1 VPALQTLVQGVC
13 ALGEALAVGGVG
25 RAIVELLL
33 TERGAGLGFHRRVMC
48 CFATSRVV
56 EEGKFLNAR
65 GQSKTVRGVEGR
77 PSLMKRD
84 LARQSKPCTSD
95 KLVAGWSQGM
105 LP

>member
-1 VPALQTLVQGVC
+1 VQGVF
-13 ALGEALAVGGVG
+13 ALSEALAVGGVG

-56 EEGKFLNAR
+56 EKGKFLNAR